1 MKLQPSLG
9 QQAQLNLVTST
20 VEKRAE
26 EGRKK
31 TLREIGGKLEMMV
44 RAVGNVNVKVTVS
57 NQALQGYRLKGI
69 VREAV
74 SESASEKLAA

>member
-1 MKLQPSLG
+1 
-9 QQAQLNLVTST
+9 
-20 VEKRAE
+20 
-26 EGRKK
+26 
-31 TLREIGGKLEMMV
+31 MMV

-57 NQALQGYRLKGI
+57 NQALQGYSLYRLKGI